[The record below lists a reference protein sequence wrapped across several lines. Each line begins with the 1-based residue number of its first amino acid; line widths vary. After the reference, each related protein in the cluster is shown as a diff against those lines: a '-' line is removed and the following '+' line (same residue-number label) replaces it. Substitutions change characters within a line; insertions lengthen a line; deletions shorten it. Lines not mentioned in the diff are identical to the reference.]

1 LPYPSTVFIPLRLMR
16 VMALLVELAMAADE
30 GK

>member
-1 LPYPSTVFIPLRLMR
+1 LPYPSMVFIPLRLMR